1 MKKTKKFFETNVG
14 KYLITLVIG
23 MAFCFLWIFLEYF
36 IKGKITDD
44 PVDNIIMSIVMVFI
58 WYTVSYFQLVAKI
71 RRINKNETDRL
82 N

>member
-1 MKKTKKFFETNVG
+1 MKELKGKFETNIA
-14 KYLITLVIG
+14 KYFITLAIG
-23 MAFCFLWIFLEYF
+23 IAFCFLWIFLEYF